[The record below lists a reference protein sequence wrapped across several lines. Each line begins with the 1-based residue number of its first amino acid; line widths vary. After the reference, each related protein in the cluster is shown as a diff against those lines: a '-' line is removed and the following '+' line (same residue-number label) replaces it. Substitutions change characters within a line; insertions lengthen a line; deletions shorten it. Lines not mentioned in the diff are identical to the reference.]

1 MGYTRPWCEESSAE
15 VEQAA
20 VQLVSSLPEETLC
33 KVLANREATTTLLG
47 YAAEHPNAA
56 LRAFSISRLA
66 SVCIRCWSFLDRRA
80 FVNGGFEEGGDAQRY
95 KQRIRD
101 WIHDFFSGLPKLC
114 DDPSNIVAAAA
125 FSAIEALLREHP
137 LCETAVDKEVR
148 GFWGLESDGEGGV
161 QEGRGSR
168 GTPGGMFG
176 GHKQAFPLQHI
187 GEIVLRSA
195 LPRIRRLL
203 HRQSRMVVDG
213 EPQTAAPAMRACAS
227 LMVAALRL
235 STSPS
240 GKPIKNSLLQNPT
253 SVDFLGVKR
262 SALSRGPSGNDADA
276 EGSTGK
282 EEEEDLDATLPPK
295 DLAEEWLRAR
305 LGGILEGGRGG
316 DALLVETAAWATLRV
331 LQTVA
336 MGPLRVS
343 VAPRVAEAFL
353 RVLMAGKVCAPVV
366 VYMMPQAATPKHLW
380 PSLHAGHQEVAAGSA
395 LALRL
400 ASPSATAALAPHVLA
415 AAERVPQPRQRLAL
429 LADVF
434 FLLLVRPG
442 RNGRSP
448 CDGGGSGSGSG
459 GGERNDDRQG
469 GEGETGS
476 SRTGAPREGAKM
488 LASVLDEEWF
498 GQLVSDSP
506 GSSERRLLFRE
517 EAVAVLVTTCAQVLA
532 AGVVAALSP
541 AAEKAAAVGIGNLA
555 RSCNS
560 RCRATAAPS
569 DTREG
574 RKNDA
579 SVGNGTANF
588 AASVSAAA
596 AARAAAAA
604 KKGRWSDLET
614 WLDCSLTAL
623 EAFTRCVNWN
633 SKTGYVGGLAYVRL
647 LSLVLR
653 LLCPLMTAPADGG
666 DDRDSASAAGRVLLG
681 GRSYGGGGEGGVD
694 VGVALDD
701 DSTGGGGR
709 GRLAWARQ
717 RLAHVVDDLMW
728 RLREGLPGRDIRLRL
743 LQATCTHVGLSAV
756 VSGDV
761 GVTEDSANELV
772 SVLQGELGELD
783 AQAGFSTQ
791 PRPARAATSG
801 GDEPGDG
808 DDGNRGGDAHV
819 GRGGGSTGSPA
830 AGGGGGG
837 GGGAAAPQGQGG
849 DDGGAGRE
857 AGGGGQWESI
867 SSISGRTGSLTDVMA
882 HELVIGCLVR
892 LALVTEGE
900 TAHEIMSVLEHQRG
914 RARARE
920 RLGRGAIGPME
931 EVVAKG
937 IRALQLLVFPATR
950 PKVADGSPEAVLLKR
965 LVRTMDL
972 GWHAVVQPDERA
984 LTGSSAELFDHEAHA
999 FPNLHRRLRRLL
1011 CGGIGVDTA
1020 NTDERPST
1028 GSGDFPG
1035 DLEAGAAAVI
1045 TPFEAHA
1052 WDEEAPQAQLNGG
1065 SDPVVVTAS
1074 HVVYHGGTGGGACGA
1089 TGGGGKAVGPT
1100 TQVALAFAGVD
1111 RDATSPA
1118 IIPGLVGKV
1127 ASRGVALRV
1136 RVFNATNTRLHG
1148 FSIRLSFGQ
1157 GGEAAGMGEGGRVE
1171 SAVQE
1176 VLMPSAAHT
1185 LEVPVTPLD
1194 ILTDVI
1200 VHVSVAFPD
1209 TEPESEFE
1217 SEGTAELLGVESTE
1231 KGRGGDS
1238 GGGGSNAVS
1247 GFGQNQQ
1254 SFDGGA
1260 GDTGVDGGGNG
1271 SVTVILQA
1279 GSYRVPAEAFLGP
1292 PERAAATWVGFQNV
1306 WCGLPYATAIP
1317 VESARHLPRARTAA
1331 AGHEYAAMSL
1341 RTASGVRLAMM
1352 PASSRGGGGR
1362 GCDDARAAAAVECP
1376 VGNTDYA
1383 VSSAWVFQAWDGTP
1397 VLCALTAMKAP
1408 FSLPH
1413 ATGGGGKGRGGG
1425 GGQPSWYGRLEVRCG
1440 SRACL
1445 EFAQCSPK
1453 RLSTFVTNGVLAPPA
1468 AGNQQQPRPFNR
1480 DFLPTAPAANAV
1492 CGGGGLN
1499 GPHPDWFSRTD
1510 TVGVPPP
1517 PCPLEQRA
1525 GVFATDAAKFKPLA
1539 RVLRD
1544 QQRVDTTQPATAQPV
1559 RA

>member
-1 MGYTRPWCEESSAE
+1 MMLCVDHCAGRLTRPLEELGSTCKQSVDSSSAE

-33 KVLANREATTTLLG
+33 KVLANRE
-47 YAAEHPNAA
+47 
-56 LRAFSISRLA
+56 R
-66 SVCIRCWSFLDRRA
+66 V
-80 FVNGGFEEGGDAQRY
+80 
-95 KQRIRD
+95 RD
-101 WIHDFFSGLPKLC
+101 WIHDFFSSLPKLC

-148 GFWGLESDGEGGV
+148 GFWGLESDVQPEGKGGV
-161 QEGRGSR
+161 KEGRGSR

-176 GHKQAFPLQHI
+176 GHKQAFPLQHV

-227 LMVAALRL
+227 VMVAALRL

-240 GKPIKNSLLQNPT
+240 GKPIENPLLQNPT
-253 SVDFLGVKR
+253 SVDFLGVKK
-262 SALSRGPSGNDADA
+262 SALGSGPSGNDAGA

-282 EEEEDLDATLPPK
+282 EEEKDLDATLPPK

-331 LQTVA
+331 LHTVA

-343 VAPRVAEAFL
+343 FAPRVAEAFL
-353 RVLMAGKVCAPVV
+353 RVLVAGK
-366 VYMMPQAATPKHLW
+366 AATPKHLW
-380 PSLHAGHQEVAAGSA
+380 PSLHAGHQEVAAGAA

-442 RNGRSP
+442 RNGRAP
-448 CDGGGSGSGSG
+448 CVGGGSGSG

-469 GEGETGS
+469 GEGGTGS
-476 SRTGAPREGAKM
+476 SRTGAPREGPKM

-498 GQLVSDSP
+498 EQLVSDSP
-506 GSSERRLLFRE
+506 GRSARRLLFRE

-555 RSCNS
+555 RSCDS
-560 RCRATAAPS
+560 RCRATAARS
-569 DTREG
+569 DTSEG
-574 RKNDA
+574 HKNGS
-579 SVGNGTANF
+579 SVGNGNANF

-653 LLCPLMTAPADGG
+653 LLCPLTAAPADSG
-666 DDRDSASAAGRVLLG
+666 DDRDSASTADRVLLG
-681 GRSYGGGGEGGVD
+681 GRSYGGDGKGGVD

-701 DSTGGGGR
+701 DSTAGGGR

-808 DDGNRGGDAHV
+808 DDGHRGTDAHA
-819 GRGGGSTGSPA
+819 GRGGGSSGSPA

-900 TAHEIMSVLEHQRG
+900 TAHEVMSVLEHERG

-920 RLGRGAIGPME
+920 RLGRGAVGPME
-931 EVVAKG
+931 EIVAKG
-937 IRALQLLVFPATR
+937 IRALQLLVFPSTS

-984 LTGSSAELFDHEAHA
+984 LTGSSAELFDHEVHA

-1020 NTDERPST
+1020 STDERPST

-1052 WDEEAPQAQLNGG
+1052 WEEEAPQAQLNGG

-1074 HVVYHGGTGGGACGA
+1074 HIVYHGDSGTGGGACGA
-1089 TGGGGKAVGPT
+1089 TGGGGRALGPT
-1100 TQVALAFAGVD
+1100 TLAALAFAGVD
-1111 RDATSPA
+1111 GDAASPGT
-1118 IIPGLVGKV
+1118 IPGLVGKV
-1127 ASRGVALRV
+1127 ASRAVTLRI

-1157 GGEAAGMGEGGRVE
+1157 GGEAVGMGGGGRVE

-1194 ILTDVI
+1194 VLTDVI
-1200 VHVSVAFPD
+1200 VHVSVVFPD

-1238 GGGGSNAVS
+1238 GGGGSNALS
-1247 GFGQNQQ
+1247 GFGQNQP

-1260 GDTGVDGGGNG
+1260 GDTGVDGGGSG

-1306 WCGLPYATAIP
+1306 WCGLAYVTAIP
-1317 VESARHLPRARTAA
+1317 VESARHLPRAITAA
-1331 AGHEYAAMSL
+1331 AGHEHAAMSL

-1352 PASSRGGGGR
+1352 PVSSRGGGGR
-1362 GCDDARAAAAVECP
+1362 GCDDARSAAAVECP

-1397 VLCALTAMKAP
+1397 VLCALTVMKAP
-1408 FSLPH
+1408 FSLLQ
-1413 ATGGGGKGRGGG
+1413 ASGGGGKGRGGG
-1425 GGQPSWYGRLEVRCG
+1425 GEQPSWYGRLE
-1440 SRACL
+1440 
-1445 EFAQCSPK
+1445 
-1453 RLSTFVTNGVLAPPA
+1453 
-1468 AGNQQQPRPFNR
+1468 
-1480 DFLPTAPAANAV
+1480 
-1492 CGGGGLN
+1492 
-1499 GPHPDWFSRTD
+1499 
-1510 TVGVPPP
+1510 
-1517 PCPLEQRA
+1517 RA
-1525 GVFATDAAKFKPLA
+1525 GVFATDAANFKPLA

-1544 QQRVDTTQPATAQPV
+1544 QQRVDTTQPATAQPE